1 MTNSLIL
8 FVTSDTPVPPSPG
21 AGQSGASFSRTI
33 VMPRSLIRETPH
45 ERFSQVKP
53 ASNLTLAQF
62 GAL

>member
-33 VMPRSLIRETPH
+33 VIPGSLIRETSQ
-45 ERFSQVKP
+45 EIFSQVTP